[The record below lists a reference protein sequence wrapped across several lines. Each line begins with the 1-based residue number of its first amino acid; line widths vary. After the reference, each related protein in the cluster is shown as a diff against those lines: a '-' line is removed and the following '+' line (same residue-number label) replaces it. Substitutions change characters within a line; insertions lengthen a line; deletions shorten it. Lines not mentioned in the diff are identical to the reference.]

1 MKLIKP
7 VLTATALM
15 TLAATPLLAQAPGQ
29 PPAPPAPHM
38 ERMMKHH
45 GPVAKLT
52 VTGEGRATAEPD
64 MAMIN
69 VGVSTRGKTAGEAMA
84 ENATRQKAVIDAL
97 KAQGVEDRD
106 IQTSGLNLSPEMSYS
121 QDGKPPV
128 LTGYAAQNMVTIRVR
143 KLDGLGAT
151 LDALVETGAN
161 EINSISF
168 TREDMSEGEDEA
180 RADAIASARHRA
192 EVMAKAAGM
201 RLGPLMAL
209 SDSAVSNGPVP
220 MMAMASRAGD
230 ATPIAA
236 GELTLSATVNATYAL
251 LPEGEDAPEGE
262 APEAEAPAAPDAP
275 AGN

>member
-7 VLTATALM
+7 VLTAAALM
-15 TLAATPLLAQAPGQ
+15 TMAATPLLAQPS
-29 PPAPPAPHM
+29 PPAAPHM
-38 ERMMKHH
+38 EHMMKH
-45 GPVAKLT
+45 GAIAKLT
-52 VTGEGRATAEPD
+52 VTGEGRATAVPD

-69 VGVSTRGKTAGEAMA
+69 LGVSTRAATAAEAMA
-84 ENATRQKAVIDAL
+84 QNATRQNAVIEAL

-121 QDGKPPV
+121 QDSKPPV
-128 LTGYAAQNMVTIRVR
+128 LTGYAAQNMVSVRVR
-143 KLDGLGAT
+143 KLEGLGAT
-151 LDALVETGAN
+151 LDALVATGAN

-168 TREDMSEGEDEA
+168 TREDMSAGEDEA
-180 RADAIASARHRA
+180 RADAISSARHRA
-192 EVMAKAAGM
+192 EVMATAAGM

-220 MMAMASRAGD
+220 MMAMASRAAGD

-236 GELTLSATVNATYAL
+236 GELTLNAIVSATYAL
-251 LPEGEDAPEGE
+251 LPEGEDAP
-262 APEAEAPAAPDAP
+262 DAP